1 MRLRLALIRAA
12 FSRKPVYW
20 ADAAVWPVLFAEQ
33 DRRWTTL
40 TEPTRLYVGDP
51 PASGYDTASCPCQ
64 APAGHRIITY

>member
-1 MRLRLALIRAA
+1 MKLRLALLRAA

-20 ADAAVWPVLFAEQ
+20 AGAAVWPVLFAEQ

-51 PASGYDTASCPCQ
+51 PTSGYDSVSCPCQ
-64 APAGHRIITY
+64 PPAAGRITY